1 MKHGASSRRQ
11 GMLCPRCV
19 KEYAMKLRFS
29 DFEKKKQ
36 SVAVV
41 GLGYVGLPLAVAL
54 AKHFA
59 VIGFDVSTE
68 RVAQLASGCDHTG
81 EVDDAAMTATTAR
94 FTADPTELAK
104 AGVIIVAVPTPV
116 DNHKTPDLSP
126 VKKASATVG
135 RVMAQGSVVVFE
147 STVYPG
153 VTEDVCVPILEKES
167 GFRSGKDFTV
177 GYSPERINP
186 GDKVHTLESVMKI
199 VAGSDAAT
207 RSLLAKIYGAV
218 VKAGIHE
225 ASSIKVAEAAKV
237 IENTQRDLNIA
248 LMNEL
253 AVIFHNL
260 GIDTLEV
267 LEAAGTKWNF
277 LPFRPGLV
285 GGHCIGVDPYY
296 LTYKA
301 EETGYQPQVILAGR
315 RINDS
320 MGAYVAKT
328 AVKMMIQAGR
338 QIKDA
343 KVGVLGLTFKENV
356 PDLRNS
362 KVVDIITELVDFG
375 ATVLVH
381 DPLADNSEAKA
392 EYKVSL
398 QPLEELTDL
407 DALILAVGHEAFKH
421 IRPKDLAS
429 RFANKDS
436 VVVLDVKSF
445 WDKQS
450 MLDCGYAYWRL

>member
-1 MKHGASSRRQ
+1 MN
-11 GMLCPRCV
+11 
-19 KEYAMKLRFS
+19 LRFS
-29 DFEKKKQ
+29 DFEKKKLPL
-36 SVAVV
+36 AVV

-54 AKHFA
+54 ARHFT
-59 VIGFDVSTE
+59 VIGFDVSEE
-68 RVAQLASGCDHTG
+68 RVAQLAKGRDHTG
-81 EVDDAAMTATTAR
+81 EVDDAAMGSTTAR
-94 FTADPTELAK
+94 FTTDPAELAR

-116 DNHKTPDLSP
+116 DNHKTPDLTP
-126 VKKASATVG
+126 VKKASVTVG
-135 RVMAQGSVVVFE
+135 RAMAKGSVVVFE

-167 GFRSGKDFTV
+167 GLVFGRDFSV

-199 VAGSDAAT
+199 VAGSDEPT
-207 RSLLAKIYGAV
+207 RKLLAKIYGSV

-253 AVIFHNL
+253 SVIFHNL

-320 MGAYVAKT
+320 MGAYVAQM

-338 QIKDA
+338 QVKDA
-343 KVGVLGLTFKENV
+343 KVGILGLTFKENV

-362 KVVDIITELVDFG
+362 KVIDIITELVDFG

-381 DPLADNSEAKA
+381 DPLADNDEAKA
-392 EYKVSL
+392 EYGVSL
-398 QPLEELTDL
+398 LPLEDLADL
-407 DALILAVGHEAFKH
+407 DALILAVGHEAFSH
-421 IRPKDLAS
+421 IRPGDLAA
-429 RFANKDS
+429 RFTDEDS

-445 WDKQS
+445 WDKRD